1 MLFEDSHILITQ
13 LIKLVMNELGHG
25 ELNVVEIL
33 VQKVHV
39 LDLIQRCVDLII
51 SRLEE
56 ALGVPEELKP
66 PIACIDYTIL
76 LKVENYEC
84 KLLNEY
90 RSDVFKCCTMKCDV
104 TLNQEV
110 IFYR

>member
-1 MLFEDSHILITQ
+1 MFLLLELLNIKGGLGSLLFEDSHILITQ
-13 LIKLVMNELGHG
+13 LIKLVMNELGHR

-51 SRLEE
+51 SRFEK
-56 ALGVPEELKP
+56 ALGVPEELEP
-66 PIACIDYTIL
+66 LIACIYYTIL

-90 RSDVFKCCTMKCDV
+90 
-104 TLNQEV
+104 
-110 IFYR
+110 

>member
-1 MLFEDSHILITQ
+1 MLFEDSHILIAQ

-25 ELNVVEIL
+25 ELNVVKIL

-56 ALGVPEELKP
+56 CLGVPEELKP

-76 LKVENYEC
+76 LEVENDEC
-84 KLLNEY
+84 KLLYEY
-90 RSDVFKCCTMKCDV
+90 
-104 TLNQEV
+104 
-110 IFYR
+110 